1 MSRDFCREFCTISR
15 GPVSC
20 EAARDIGVC
29 PIGDNRDSATVEVA
43 AFAPRRIAVRG
54 ADMNTPVPEPLRRFI
69 WDIQSMVE
77 LAETEREILLVGRD
91 LMARL
96 VAGDGW
102 LPDTFAQPAEDH
114 CRHYLVYGDGLE
126 RFSIASTVLSGNQA
140 ILIRGDGVWE
150 ILGVLRGAVS
160 IGRLLWEPGREPQP
174 NGDAQ
179 LVEAGAV
186 EVTPAV
192 SGEAVE
198 LSNAMSGSVSIVIH
212 VCGGDIGKIARYPLE
227 AGGAA
232 LGLASGYANAEDSP
246 AYDISSIQADIRD

>member
-1 MSRDFCREFCTISR
+1 M
-15 GPVSC
+15 VL
-20 EAARDIGVC
+20 
-29 PIGDNRDSATVEVA
+29 
-43 AFAPRRIAVRG
+43 RG
-54 ADMNTPVPEPLRRFI
+54 ADMNRPVPEPLRRFI

-91 LMARL
+91 LTARL

-102 LPDTFAQPAEDH
+102 LPDAFAHPAEDQ
-114 CRHYLVYGDGLE
+114 CRHYLIYGDGLE
-126 RFSIASTVLSGNQA
+126 RFSVASTVLSGNQA
-140 ILIRGDGVWE
+140 MLIRGDGVWE

-160 IGRLLWEPGREPQP
+160 IGRLLWESGREPQP

-179 LVEAGAV
+179 LLEAGAV
-186 EVTPAV
+186 EITPAV
-192 SGEAVE
+192 SGEAIE

-212 VCGGDIGKIARYPLE
+212 VCGGDIAKIARYPLE
-227 AGGAA
+227 AGGTA